1 MTDDVR
7 LTPRRLLSETTISSL
22 ATLHASLHR
31 LHTVSSVSHIA
42 VSSIPLRFSLVAP
55 LRLPPP
61 PASYTRLL
69 PDVTPPLYD
78 AFGVGDVD
86 DEVLVCFA
94 STWSNGR
101 MDTWAFA
108 LPTIRGYF
116 SGVGDLFSA
125 LVLAHFDSPE
135 SSSALPPL
143 AHAVSK
149 SLLAVQQILLQT
161 HLHSLARSGHSG
173 AAASGTSHGPES
185 QGGKS
190 EIESAIPSDVE
201 LDSAEPI
208 RPSDPRRKARRMRMR
223 ELRIVQERALITDG
237 GDGWP
242 GRRLDW
248 GVLLS

>member
-1 MTDDVR
+1 MNMTEDANA
-7 LTPRRLLSETTISSL
+7 LTRRRLLSDTTISSL
-22 ATLHASLHR
+22 TTLHASLHH
-31 LHTVSSVSHIA
+31 LHTVSSVSHVA
-42 VSSIPLRFSLVAP
+42 VSSIPLRLSLVAP
-55 LRLPPP
+55 LRLLPP

-69 PDVTPPLYD
+69 PDVPPPLYD
-78 AFGVGDVD
+78 AFDPVGNVD

-94 STWSNGR
+94 STWSDGL

-125 LVLAHFDSPE
+125 LVLAHFDNPE
-135 SSSALPPL
+135 SSSDLPPL

-149 SLLAVQQILLQT
+149 SLLAVQQILLRT
-161 HLHSLARSGHSG
+161 HLYSLSRSGYSG
-173 AAASGTSHGPES
+173 DPTPGHA
-185 QGGKS
+185 GK
-190 EIESAIPSDVE
+190 EGEVASAIPSDDE
-201 LDSAEPI
+201 LDAAEPCS
-208 RPSDPRRKARRMRMR
+208 PSDPRRKARRMRMR
-223 ELRIVQERALITDG
+223 ELRIVQERALIADG